1 MTGSPTPF
9 SKISPPSRFKQ
20 AIRHFGGAAFCG
32 IGLFLLLV
40 VYFYEQPLALSSF
53 GIASLANA
61 SLALVLVAAGQTCV
75 LLGGGLDLSI
85 GAIVSLVN
93 CFAATLMGDSILS
106 VALVV
111 LGSLLLG
118 MLAGA
123 VNGLLIA
130 YGRLEPLISTFCTL
144 FVYGGL
150 ALTIRPQPGGHV
162 SDDFATLLTGNL
174 GVLPYAAILLA
185 AMLLLVWMPI
195 FRSRLGR
202 FIVAV
207 GDNSDSAYAS
217 GLPVRPVRL
226 ATYVIS
232 GLFAAVAA
240 LFLTAET
247 TSGDAS
253 IGTSYTL
260 NSLAAAVLG
269 GVALTGGRGSV
280 VGAILGGIVLS
291 LILNLLSVLGVPAFW
306 QDLIEGCL
314 LVLVLAA
321 AGVQR
326 LRIDDWT
333 RLLGKG
339 RS

>member
-1 MTGSPTPF
+1 MTASRGSRAF
-9 SKISPPSRFKQ
+9 
-20 AIRHFGGAAFCG
+20 RHLGGALFCG
-32 IGLFLLLV
+32 LGLAVLLV
-40 VYFYEQPLALSSF
+40 VYFIEQPLALSGF
-53 GIASLANA
+53 GIASLSNA
-61 SLALVLVAAGQTCV
+61 SLALVLVAMGQTCV
-75 LLGGGLDLSI
+75 LLAGGLDLSV

-93 CFAATLMGDSILS
+93 CFAATLMGDSLLS
-106 VALVV
+106 VVLVV
-111 LGSLLLG
+111 LGSLMLG

-144 FVYGGL
+144 FIYGGL
-150 ALTIRPQPGGHV
+150 ALTLRPQPGGHI
-162 SDDFATLLTGNL
+162 SDDFATLLTGNAGL
-174 GVLPYAAILLA
+174 LPYAAVLLA
-185 AMLLLVWMPI
+185 VMLLLVWMPI

-202 FIVAV
+202 FITAV
-207 GDNSDSAYAS
+207 GDSSDSAYAS

-232 GLFAAVAA
+232 GLYAAVAA
-240 LFLTAET
+240 LFLSAET

-253 IGTSYTL
+253 IGSIYTL

-306 QDLIEGCL
+306 QDLIEGSL
-314 LVLVLAA
+314 LVLVLSAA
-321 AGVQR
+321 ALQR

-339 RS
+339 RT